1 MEKNNSPDVSLF
13 ESVDLYLPIQQLLFF
28 SAIDSF
34 DLVFN
39 FSLVVFR
46 KDNRSKVKAKKTNKL
61 NPLCNEDFTQH
72 QCLSIF
78 ICFLLN
84 HHVSSVC
91 VLATASDD

>member
-39 FSLVVFR
+39 FSLVVSG
-46 KDNRSKVKAKKTNKL
+46 KTTEAKLKL
-61 NPLCNEDFTQH
+61 KKQT
-72 QCLSIF
+72 S
-78 ICFLLN
+78 
-84 HHVSSVC
+84 
-91 VLATASDD
+91 

>member
-28 SAIDSF
+28 SAVDSF

-46 KDNRSKVKAKKTNKL
+46 KDNRSKVKAIKNKQAK
-61 NPLCNEDFTQH
+61 P
-72 QCLSIF
+72 
-78 ICFLLN
+78 
-84 HHVSSVC
+84 SV
-91 VLATASDD
+91 

>member
-39 FSLVVFR
+39 FLWLFSG
-46 KDNRSKVKAKKTNKL
+46 KTTEAKLKL
-61 NPLCNEDFTQH
+61 KKQT
-72 QCLSIF
+72 S
-78 ICFLLN
+78 
-84 HHVSSVC
+84 
-91 VLATASDD
+91 

>member
-13 ESVDLYLPIQQLLFF
+13 ESVDLYLPIQQLFF

-46 KDNRSKVKAKKTNKL
+46 KDNRSKVKAKKNKQAK
-61 NPLCNEDFTQH
+61 P
-72 QCLSIF
+72 
-78 ICFLLN
+78 
-84 HHVSSVC
+84 SV
-91 VLATASDD
+91 